1 MEQHLKDFI
10 GADFVR
16 YVVEA
21 LGVQRIKHGIRPIKD
36 PAVLE
41 LLRERGNALDVC
53 PISNLKLGVLPI
65 ASVHP
70 LLRLMDVGI
79 TCTIRAN
86 DSICFRNDIEDE

>member
-41 LLRERGNALDVC
+41 LLRG
-53 PISNLKLGVLPI
+53 
-65 ASVHP
+65 
-70 LLRLMDVGI
+70 
-79 TCTIRAN
+79 
-86 DSICFRNDIEDE
+86 DSF